1 MYTRAIQYHSFLK
14 YGVTI
19 RSSDE
24 LGLLSAYRYEKREC
38 PEKNPDHL
46 ETYDRPIF
54 IEPADGIGI
63 LVVQTGGET
72 ETFLFARPVQINPGV
87 AFAVLPYACEC
98 SYYLYWIGEQTLVP
112 FVVDD
117 YIRATTPQFH
127 IEHIYTFLYS
137 VKNSNYIFKGEKH
150 AFWELMY
157 VDSGMICCTVDQQKY
172 ILKQGDVIFYH
183 PNEFHSL
190 RALGK
195 NPISFLNIA
204 FNFTSSTEVLSGHMY
219 AINSDIQRSFQ
230 KMIEETENVNEYS
243 VDLVS
248 TYLKLIILQLQR
260 LKDLKGS
267 VPHISSNSATSE
279 RQRWVEQVCLLVDQ
293 NICNAELSVAFI
305 AQQMHVSTSYL
316 YRLFTEEKKQS
327 LQSFIAKRKL
337 EMAKKLIGA
346 GNYTITEISEMLN
359 FCSPTYFATKFKET
373 YGYTPREYSKTI
385 FLK

>member
-1 MYTRAIQYHSFLK
+1 M
-14 YGVTI
+14 
-19 RSSDE
+19 
-24 LGLLSAYRYEKREC
+24 
-38 PEKNPDHL
+38 
-46 ETYDRPIF
+46 
-54 IEPADGIGI
+54 
-63 LVVQTGGET
+63 
-72 ETFLFARPVQINPGV
+72 
-87 AFAVLPYACEC
+87 
-98 SYYLYWIGEQTLVP
+98 
-112 FVVDD
+112 
-117 YIRATTPQFH
+117 
-127 IEHIYTFLYS
+127 
-137 VKNSNYIFKGEKH
+137 
-150 AFWELMY
+150 
-157 VDSGMICCTVDQQKY
+157 
-172 ILKQGDVIFYH
+172 
-183 PNEFHSL
+183 
-190 RALGK
+190 
-195 NPISFLNIA
+195 
-204 FNFTSSTEVLSGHMY
+204 
-219 AINSDIQRSFQ
+219 
-230 KMIEETENVNEYS
+230 
-243 VDLVS
+243 S